1 MRFFLLCILASS
13 FLFAQT
19 LRISNFVDYI
29 DLEVLKDFASKNNV
43 EIVYD
48 THSDSEEVYN
58 KLINNTDSYDVV
70 ILTSHYIQKLKK
82 KNLISKIDSSK
93 LSNYKNVDQE
103 FLELNF
109 KGVEEYAIT
118 YFWGSIGLYVNQNK
132 LNRNFDSW
140 NDLWSSDLKKSLL
153 ISKESLDVFAIVLKS
168 LGYSANSTNEEEIKK
183 AYEKLVLLIPN
194 IKEISSGNVPTYFT
208 QNDFIAGMMFNGDA
222 KIISDE
228 LKEYKYI
235 YPKEGTLLWADGI
248 IIPENSKNKELAHK
262 FIDFIL
268 DGKVSA
274 NIADKI
280 GYALANNEAKKYMP
294 NSYLEDYLLYPST
307 SQIKNSEI
315 LNDNENTHK
324 LILEYWQK
332 FLDEY
337 AKYQDK

>member
-29 DLEVLKDFASKNNV
+29 DVEVLKDFASKNNV

-48 THSDSEEVYN
+48 THSDSEEAYN

-93 LSNYKNVDQE
+93 LSNYKNVDQK

-109 KGVEEYAIT
+109 KGVEDYSIT
-118 YFWGSIGLYVNQNK
+118 YFWGSIGLYINQNK
-132 LNRNFDSW
+132 LKGNFDSW
-140 NDLWSSDLKKSLL
+140 NDLWSKDLKKSLL
-153 ISKESLDVFAIVLKS
+153 ISKEPLDVFAIVLKS

-294 NSYLEDYLLYPST
+294 KSYLEDYLLYPST

-324 LILEYWQK
+324 LILEYWKK

>member
-29 DLEVLKDFASKNNV
+29 DVEVLKDFASKNNV

-48 THSDSEEVYN
+48 THSDSEEAYN

-93 LSNYKNVDQE
+93 LSNYKNVDQK

-109 KGVEEYAIT
+109 KGVEDYSIT
-118 YFWGSIGLYVNQNK
+118 YFWGSIGLYINQNK
-132 LNRNFDSW
+132 LKGNFDSW
-140 NDLWSSDLKKSLL
+140 NDLWSKDLKKSLL
-153 ISKESLDVFAIVLKS
+153 ISKEPLDVFAIVLKS

-262 FIDFIL
+262 FIDFNL

-294 NSYLEDYLLYPST
+294 KSYLEDYLLYPST

>member
-1 MRFFLLCILASS
+1 MRFLVWCLLFSGV
-13 FLFAQT
+13 LFAQT
-19 LRISNFVDYI
+19 LRVSNFVDYI
-29 DLEVLKDFASKNNV
+29 DVEVLKDFASKYDV

-48 THSDSEEVYN
+48 THSDSEEIYN
-58 KLINNTDSYDVV
+58 KLINNTDSYDIV
-70 ILTSHYIQKLKK
+70 ILTSHYVQKLKT
-82 KNLISKIDSSK
+82 KNLISPIEKSK
-93 LSNYKNVDQE
+93 LSNYKNVDQK
-103 FLELNF
+103 FLEANF
-109 KGVEEYAIT
+109 KGVEDYAIT

-183 AYEKLVLLIPN
+183 AYEKLLLLIPN

-268 DGKVSA
+268 DGKVSSVIA
-274 NIADKI
+274 NKI

-294 NSYLEDYLLYPST
+294 KSYLGDYLLYPSAN
-307 SQIKNSEI
+307 QIKNSEI

-337 AKYQDK
+337 VKYQDK

>member
-48 THSDSEEVYN
+48 THSDSEEAYN

-140 NDLWSSDLKKSLL
+140 NDLWSKDLKKSLL

-294 NSYLEDYLLYPST
+294 KSYLDDYLLYPST

>member
-140 NDLWSSDLKKSLL
+140 NDLWSSELKKSLL
-153 ISKESLDVFAIVLKS
+153 ISKEPLDVFAIVLKS

-294 NSYLEDYLLYPST
+294 KSYLDDYLLYPST

>member
-1 MRFFLLCILASS
+1 MRFFVLCILASS

-29 DLEVLKDFASKNNV
+29 DVEVLKDFASKNNV

-48 THSDSEEVYN
+48 THSDSEEAYN

-93 LSNYKNVDQE
+93 LSNYKNVDQK

-118 YFWGSIGLYVNQNK
+118 YFLGSIGLYINQNK

-140 NDLWSSDLKKSLL
+140 NDLWSNELKKSLL
-153 ISKESLDVFAIVLKS
+153 ISKEPLDVFAIVLKS

-294 NSYLEDYLLYPST
+294 KSYLDDYLLYPST

>member
-1 MRFFLLCILASS
+1 MRFFVLCILASS

-29 DLEVLKDFASKNNV
+29 DVEVLKDFASKNNV

-48 THSDSEEVYN
+48 THSDSEEAYN

-93 LSNYKNVDQE
+93 LSNYKNVDQK

-118 YFWGSIGLYVNQNK
+118 YFWGSIGLYINQNK

-140 NDLWSSDLKKSLL
+140 NDLWSNELKKSLL
-153 ISKESLDVFAIVLKS
+153 ISKEPLDVFAIVLKS

-294 NSYLEDYLLYPST
+294 KSYLDDYLLYPST

>member
-140 NDLWSSDLKKSLL
+140 NDLWSSELKKSLL